1 VAVKLSMS
9 LLWIC
14 GGGRRAADVEGS
26 GPMGGEGVMW
36 KSNVIGWGLLAG
48 DVFVERVTK
57 NARVDDVEVTV
68 VGEFLYFR
76 RRLVEVI

>member
-1 VAVKLSMS
+1 MNNKDWVGWQLSMS

-26 GPMGGEGVMW
+26 GPMGGESVMW

-48 DVFVERVTK
+48 DVFVERVMTW
-57 NARVDDVEVTV
+57 
-68 VGEFLYFR
+68 
-76 RRLVEVI
+76 RLQWSVRAYISDED